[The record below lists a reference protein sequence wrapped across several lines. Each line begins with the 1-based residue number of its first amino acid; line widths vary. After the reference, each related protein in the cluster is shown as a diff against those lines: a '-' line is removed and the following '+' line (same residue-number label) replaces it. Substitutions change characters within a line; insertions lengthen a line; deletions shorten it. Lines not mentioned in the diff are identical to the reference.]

1 MNSKTNPFIDCRACV
16 ARGISIFC
24 GGLTDEELN
33 EFMEIKKVHIYDK
46 HDIIFHEDTP
56 SHGIYILCS
65 GRIKLT
71 NSSRFGQQQIL
82 KIVPA
87 GEIIEKNGL
96 YNTGKHTVTAETLEK
111 SEVTFFER
119 EDFLNLLKSHSDL
132 SLRLINVLSQELEQA
147 QQKINQLTFKDAK
160 GRLALILLDLAK
172 SYGIK
177 NSEGVVLGIALK
189 REEIAEMTGMT
200 LETAVRLL
208 SQFKKD
214 RIIKVKGKQITL
226 LNQQKLQTLSN

>member
-1 MNSKTNPFIDCRACV
+1 MTSKNNSFTNCRACI

-24 GGLTDEELN
+24 GALTDEELN

-46 HDIIFHEDTP
+46 HDIIFHEETP

-82 KIVPA
+82 KIVSG

-119 EDFLNLLKSHSDL
+119 EDFLNLLKRHSDL

-172 SYGIK
+172 SYGVK

>member
-1 MNSKTNPFIDCRACV
+1 MNSKPNHFTDCRACV
-16 ARGISIFC
+16 ARGISLFC
-24 GGLTDEELN
+24 GGVTDDELN
-33 EFMEIKKVHIYDK
+33 EFMEIKKIHNYDK

-82 KIVPA
+82 KIVSA

-96 YNTGKHTVTAETLEK
+96 FNTGKHTVTAETLER

-119 EDFLNLLKSHSDL
+119 EDFLTLLKNHSDL
-132 SLRLINVLSQELEQA
+132 SIRLINVLSQELEKS
-147 QQKINQLTFKDAK
+147 QQRINQLTFKDAK

-172 SYGIK
+172 SYGVK
-177 NSEGVVLGIALK
+177 NKDGIALGITLK

-214 RIIKVKGKQITL
+214 RVIKVEGKQIIL
-226 LNQQKLQTLSN
+226 INQQRLQTLSN